1 MHFIIVLSVL
11 AGAALTEAAL
21 METQGRHHHQHHTR
35 FRHSHRHHHDVDDEE
50 DQDPT
55 ISGNKPDPQAVLAKL
70 STKTRKAMAKL
81 KKDVLVEK
89 QVHNQFEKE
98 LKDLEPLEKSLDEED
113 DKKDDNDGDDGS
125 SFIQEGA
132 KRGVDDTFAVSL
144 DSTLKKEEQSSSDYQ
159 KGLDDWYAGFKKE
172 LASFAKD
179 DGDQQSEDD
188 KADETSLAEITSK
201 HATRRKR
208 IKCPQDDDKDSFL
221 QKAGGSGEDNEA
233 QFKAEVEEE
242 EHGEERRKQCEHNA
256 RYGIEQ
262 DE

>member
-1 MHFIIVLSVL
+1 
-11 AGAALTEAAL
+11 
-21 METQGRHHHQHHTR
+21 
-35 FRHSHRHHHDVDDEE
+35 
-50 DQDPT
+50 
-55 ISGNKPDPQAVLAKL
+55 
-70 STKTRKAMAKL
+70 KL

-98 LKDLEPLEKSLDEED
+98 LKDLEPLEKSLDEQD
-113 DKKDDNDGDDGS
+113 DKKDDNDADDGS

-132 KRGVDDTFAVSL
+132 KRGADDTFAVTL
-144 DSTLKKEEQSSSDYQ
+144 DSTLTKEEQSSSDYQ

-188 KADETSLAEITSK
+188 KADEASLAEISSK
-201 HATRRKR
+201 HATGSRR
-208 IKCPQDDDKDSFL
+208 IKCPHDDDNDSFL
-221 QKAGGSGEDNEA
+221 QKAAGSGEDNEA